1 MIQKVVSCVL
11 DNSCIFLCLVFTDSM
26 TRIYINTLL
35 DVEELNEDNF
45 CESFEAYAKKLE
57 NMAKLYKKFS
67 KYLKTK
73 DVKILNADGFPHSGS
88 FDIDDI
94 DVARLKK
101 AGFVVDHAEE
111 DGSKDQVFYI
121 DEKLDAL
128 IEQAMSNKQIAQMVI
143 PVHPDDE
150 EASDHEHDHDHDH
163 EDEDGEY
170 ATLVNLLDVCNPDI
184 DGANIRADTVLL
196 GFAPVSEDKVAFEF
210 RVNDFNQHEVT
221 ADFDRETQTFTYKC
235 DSCEEEHQKE
245 ISQLYKSLKTATAL
259 IGNLAIMSTEH
270 PELAAALDTID
281 DELRMLQKLLSFDYA
296 IEDDDDD
303 LPGIGEDIDEDDT
316 EGDSDASDD

>member
-1 MIQKVVSCVL
+1 MIQKAALCVL
-11 DNSCIFLCLVFTDSM
+11 DNSCIFLRLVFTNSM

-67 KYLKTK
+67 KYLKAK
-73 DVKILNADGFPHSGS
+73 DVKIINADGFPHSGS
-88 FDIDDI
+88 FDINDI

-150 EASDHEHDHDHDH
+150 EVAEHDHDHEH
-163 EDEDGEY
+163 ENVDGEY

-210 RVNDFNQHEVT
+210 RVNDFNQHEVI
-221 ADFDRETQTFTYKC
+221 ADFDREAQTFTYKC

-245 ISQLYKSLKTATAL
+245 IFQLFKSLKTATAL

-281 DELRMLQKLLSFDYA
+281 DDLRMLQKLLSFDYA
-296 IEDDDDD
+296 IEDDEDD
-303 LPGIGEDIDEDDT
+303 LPGIGEEDAEDDG
-316 EGDSDASDD
+316 EVSDD